1 MEIEA
6 SDVAARRAG
15 RRVVGPVSLR
25 LAPGGAA
32 LLTGPNGAGKSS
44 LLRALAGL
52 LPVEAGRVRIG
63 GADMAREPEAAQ
75 ASIAYAGHLDAVKP
89 QLSVAE
95 NLGFWAAL
103 GRGAGVGSAL
113 DALGLARI
121 ADLPAAFCSAGQRRR
136 LGLARLLVSDRPVWL
151 LDEPTNALDAA
162 AVAVLAGLLRDHRA
176 AGGVVVAATHAPLD
190 LPDAQSL
197 TLAPPREAAAG
208 ARDAFLEGDWT

>member
-6 SDVAARRAG
+6 TDVAARRAG
-15 RRVVGPVSLR
+15 RRVVGPVDLR

-52 LPVEAGRVRIG
+52 LPLEAGAIHIG
-63 GADMAREPEAAQ
+63 GVDMARDREAAQ
-75 ASIAYAGHLDAVKP
+75 AHVAYAGHLDAVKP

-103 GRGAGVGSAL
+103 DGGGAVAPAL
-113 DALGLARI
+113 ETLGLARI
-121 ADLPAAFCSAGQRRR
+121 ADLPAAFCSAGQKRR

-151 LDEPTNALDAA
+151 LDEPTNALDVAT
-162 AVAVLAGLLRDHRA
+162 VAVLEGLLRDHRA
-176 AGGVVVAATHAPLD
+176 AGGIVIAATHAALD
-190 LPDAQSL
+190 LPGARTL
-197 TLAPPREAAAG
+197 TLAPPREDAAG
-208 ARDAFLEGDWT
+208 ARDAFLDGDWT